1 MNTYQNNLSR
11 LALLEKR
18 VPKFLKEKEFA
29 FSELRPLIISAQDIE
44 ENEYTAEEVAYLVS
58 RGARELAK
66 IEKRATKLGY

>member
-1 MNTYQNNLSR
+1 MDTYQNNLSR
-11 LALLEKR
+11 LGLLEKR
-18 VPKFLKEKEFA
+18 VPTFLKEKEFA

-44 ENEYTAEEVAYLVS
+44 ENEYTAEEVAYLVA